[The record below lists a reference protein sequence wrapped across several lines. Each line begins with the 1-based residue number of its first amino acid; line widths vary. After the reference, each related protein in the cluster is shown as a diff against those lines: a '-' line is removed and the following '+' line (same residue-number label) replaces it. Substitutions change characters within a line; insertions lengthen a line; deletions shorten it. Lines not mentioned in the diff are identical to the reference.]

1 VSSLPRLATTLPWTG
16 LLGIAI
22 FWFLAVPTAD
32 HVARQGF
39 THSWLALLAIPAA
52 YLLYRWPFLL
62 GVALALGGTW
72 LRLVHA
78 QLPETSDQLTV
89 GRAAL
94 AGVLAGQ
101 NPYGHGFVESWPPGA
116 PFVYGPLEL
125 LVAALGVE
133 GQILAA
139 FGTMLLL
146 AWQRTFIT
154 LAVYSAQYFVVQ
166 FTATGIND
174 LVPGFLIMAGLLTL
188 ERHRVAGAVLLALA
202 AGVKPYALAWFPP
215 AIGYGGAVVAVAL
228 IALTGVIWSPL
239 ALWGPGSFLR
249 SVELAAGTHPFPEN
263 TLNTPALR
271 VLAVPLAIAAIF
283 VRRWWLM
290 VVSGTVI
297 FSVVLFLDKWA
308 SYGYW
313 LVILPLLGMLA
324 ERTVMPRLQA
334 ALRAL
339 PDRSPTT
346 AAPAS

>member
-1 VSSLPRLATTLPWTG
+1 VSVLARLAGSLPWSG
-16 LLGIAI
+16 VLGIAI
-22 FWFLAVPTAD
+22 FWFLAIPTAD

-39 THSWLALLAIPAA
+39 THAWLALLAIPAA
-52 YLLYRWPFLL
+52 FLVYRWPFLL

-78 QLPETSDQLTV
+78 QLPETSDQSTV
-89 GRAAL
+89 GRAAFAWAL
-94 AGVLAGQ
+94 SGQ
-101 NPYGHGFVESWPPGA
+101 NPYGHGFPDSWPPGA

-125 LVAALGVE
+125 LIAPLGVE
-133 GQILAA
+133 GQVLAA
-139 FGTMLLL
+139 FGTMVLL

-174 LVPGFLIMAGLLTL
+174 LVPGFLILGGLLTL

-202 AGVKPYALAWFPP
+202 AGVKPYAFAWFLP
-215 AIGYGGAVVAVAL
+215 AVGFAGLTVAATL
-228 IALTGVIWSPL
+228 GALTGLIWSPL
-239 ALWGPGSFLR
+239 LLWGPGSFLR
-249 SVELAAGTHPFPEN
+249 SVELAADTHPFPEN
-263 TLNTPALR
+263 TLNMPALR
-271 VLAVPLAIAAIF
+271 ILAIPLAIATLF
-283 VRRWWLM
+283 VRRWWLV

-297 FSVVLFLDKWA
+297 FCVVLFLDKWA

-324 ERTVMPRLQA
+324 ERAAMDRLQA
-334 ALRAL
+334 ALRARVL
-339 PDRSPTT
+339 RSATS